1 MDNNK
6 KSKKYQTVT
15 LNNNQLY
22 YKGIETKNANIQ
34 KNPIYQIWTDSDWK
48 TQIILKLTFYKNA
61 AVYDEKSICIGRSVI
76 KPINLQ
82 LKNLE
87 FL

>member
-34 KNPIYQIWTDSDWK
+34 KNPIYQI
-48 TQIILKLTFYKNA
+48 
-61 AVYDEKSICIGRSVI
+61 
-76 KPINLQ
+76 
-82 LKNLE
+82 
-87 FL
+87 